1 MRTARIGALALC
13 QNLTSRVGDPGNMQD
28 QFGDPSGLSFLPD
41 GSFLVADRG
50 NRRLA
55 LYGRLGFFEGLI
67 GGDIRV
73 DNPFLA
79 PLGVDAD
86 RFGNIF
92 VADAGYGVVHVLGKR
107 LTYEF
112 AVGQDDF
119 GGGDITEPVDVAVGP
134 DNLLAVTDRSR
145 AAVLV
150 YRIIYE

>member
-1 MRTARIGALALC
+1 MLDTF
-13 QNLTSRVGDPGNMQD
+13 QNLTLRVGDPGSMQD
-28 QFGDPSGLSFLPD
+28 QFGDLSGLSFLPD
-41 GSFLVADRG
+41 GSFLAADRG

-55 LYGRLGFFEGLI
+55 LYGRLGFFEGLV

-92 VADAGYGVVHVLGKR
+92 VADAGFGVVHVLGKR
-107 LTYEF
+107 MTYEF
-112 AVGQDDF
+112 AIGQEEL
-119 GGGDITEPVDVAVGP
+119 GGGDLSEPVDVAVGP